1 MKKNLAYIGLAS
13 LIMAFASCESG
24 DNEFPDFDY
33 QTVYFANQY
42 GLRTIELGESE
53 FVDNTLDNQH
63 KMKINAAWGGG
74 YTNRRNVIIDFKID
88 ESLCDNLY
96 FKSTNH
102 PLVPMPASYYKLASD
117 QITIPQGQ
125 IMAGVEVQ
133 LTDAFFADEKSTGEN
148 YVIPLLMTAVQGAD
162 SILQGKAVV
171 ENPILTNS
179 GDWSVQP
186 QNFVLYAVKYVN
198 PWHGEYL
205 RRGVDHAA
213 IGGVSKDIVR
223 HEQFVENDEVVNI
236 STKSLKDNLLPLKI
250 KDAGGKDV
258 SYTVRLTFTDD
269 GTCTLSSGSEDV
281 VVSGSGKFVRKGEK
295 NSLGGKDRNALY
307 LDYTV
312 NLTNNNIQVATKD
325 TLVLRTRNVQG
336 GMSLGVVKNDV
347 LN

>member
-13 LIMAFASCESG
+13 LMLAFTSCESG

-33 QTVYFANQY
+33 QTVYFANPY
-42 GLRTIELGESE
+42 GLRTIELGESD
-53 FVDNTLDNQH
+53 FVDNTLDNEH
-63 KMKINAAWGGG
+63 KMMIKAAWGGG

-96 FKSTNH
+96 FKSTNQ
-102 PLVPMPASYYKLASD
+102 PLVSMPASYYKLASD

-133 LTDAFFADEKSTGEN
+133 LTDAFFADEKSIGEN
-148 YVIPLLMTAVQGAD
+148 YVIPLLMTDVQGAD

-171 ENPILTNS
+171 ENPVLTNS

-205 RRGVDHAA
+205 RRGVDHAT

-223 HEQFVENDEVVNI
+223 HEQFVEKDEVVNI
-236 STKSLKDNLLPLKI
+236 STKSMKDNLLPLKI
-250 KDAGGKDV
+250 KDAGGEDI
-258 SYTVRLTFTDD
+258 SYTVRLTFAED

-281 VVSGSGKFVRKGEK
+281 VVSGSGKFVSKGEK

-336 GMSLGVVKNDV
+336 GKLLDVVRK
-347 LN
+347 

>member
-96 FKSTNH
+96 FKSTNQ

-171 ENPILTNS
+171 ENPVLTNS

-258 SYTVRLTFTDD
+258 SYTVRLAFTDD

>member
-96 FKSTNH
+96 FKSTNQ

-171 ENPILTNS
+171 ENPVLTNS

-250 KDAGGKDV
+250 
-258 SYTVRLTFTDD
+258 
-269 GTCTLSSGSEDV
+269 
-281 VVSGSGKFVRKGEK
+281 
-295 NSLGGKDRNALY
+295 
-307 LDYTV
+307 
-312 NLTNNNIQVATKD
+312 
-325 TLVLRTRNVQG
+325 
-336 GMSLGVVKNDV
+336 
-347 LN
+347 

>member
-96 FKSTNH
+96 FKSTNQ

-171 ENPILTNS
+171 ENPVLTNS
-179 GDWSVQP
+179 GDGSVQP

>member
-96 FKSTNH
+96 FKSTNQ

-171 ENPILTNS
+171 ENPVLTNS

-258 SYTVRLTFTDD
+258 SYTVCLTFTDD
-269 GTCTLSSGSEDV
+269 GTCTLSSGSENV

>member
-1 MKKNLAYIGLAS
+1 MKKKLAYIGLAS
-13 LIMAFASCESG
+13 LILAFASCESG

-74 YTNRRNVIIDFKID
+74 YTNRKNVIIDFKID

-96 FKSTNH
+96 FKDTEQ
-102 PLVPMPASYYKLASD
+102 PLVAMPASYYTLASD

-133 LTDAFFADEKSTGEN
+133 LTDAFFADEKSIGEN
-148 YVIPLLMTAVQGAD
+148 YVIPLLMTDVQGAD
-162 SILQGKAVV
+162 SILQGKPAV

-205 RRGVDHAA
+205 RRGIDQAI

-223 HEQFVENDEVVNI
+223 HAQFVEKDEVVNI
-236 STKSLKDNLLPLKI
+236 STKSMKDNLLPLKI
-250 KDAGGKDV
+250 KDAVGKDI
-258 SYTVRLTFTDD
+258 SYTVRLTFTED

-281 VVSGSGKFVRKGEK
+281 VVSGSGKFVSKGEK

-312 NLTNNNIQVATKD
+312 NLTNNSIQVATKD

-336 GMSLGVVKNDV
+336 GKLLDVVRK
-347 LN
+347 